1 LDVGAFFLSRP
12 FVGGGFAVAHTHS
25 QNGCDAFFTEG
36 SLGAVSL
43 FFAGLLS
50 SFLPILF
57 DGEPLVYIICF
68 QAFCRLADLDL
79 QKSIL

>member
-25 QNGCDAFFTEG
+25 QNGCDAFFTEQ

-43 FFAGLLS
+43 IFAGLLS
-50 SFLPILF
+50 SFLPM
-57 DGEPLVYIICF
+57 
-68 QAFCRLADLDL
+68 
-79 QKSIL
+79 